1 MTLAVVVGIVLGL
14 SAVALGGKAIVNTI
28 FPKKPKIKPR
38 KNKKL
43 KENVKKAVEE
53 IAKIPVAAFTKTS
66 ELMNQ
71 STDLMNSLIASKD
84 PDQNRRQSR

>member
-28 FPKKPKIKPR
+28 

-66 ELMNQ
+66 ALMNQ
-71 STDLMNSLIASKD
+71 STDLMNSFIASKD
-84 PDQNRRQSR
+84 QDQNRSQSR